1 VLYALQQAFNGVTVG
16 SSYALLAMGFTLIMG
31 VVNQINLAH
40 GELLM
45 IGAFV
50 TTIVLLVLELLGIDN
65 LALVLMIALAASIVA
80 TAAYGLTLNRLVFRP
95 LTYRFGFAPLIATI
109 GVAIFLQEFVRLVQT
124 SGNLWIQPLIR
135 GGFRFEGS
143 GSFFAF
149 LSFAQIA
156 IVALTAVV
164 LGVHWLLVARTKFGR
179 AQRAAAQDPGM
190 AALLG
195 LDVGRTVATT
205 FAIAGALAAIAGFA
219 FTVRYGVVNFYMGFL
234 LGLKAF
240 TAAVLGGIGSLAGAA
255 LGGMILGLLET
266 AWSAYFP
273 LEYRDLVTFGILIA
287 VLVLRPDGIVG
298 RPISEIIPGPGAA
311 RRQ

>member
-1 VLYALQQAFNGVTVG
+1 MLYALQQAFNGVTVG

-50 TTIVLLVLELLGIDN
+50 ATTAFLVLEWLGVDS
-65 LALVLMIALAASIVA
+65 LALVLFIALAASIA
-80 TAAYGLTLNRLVFRP
+80 STAAYGLTLNRLVFRP

-124 SGNLWIQPLIR
+124 TGNLWIQPLIR

-143 GSFFAF
+143 GPFFAF
-149 LSFAQIA
+149 LSYAQIA

-164 LGVHWLLVARTKFGR
+164 LGLYWLLVTRTKFGR
-179 AQRAAAQDPGM
+179 VQRATAQDPGM

-195 LDVGRTVATT
+195 LDVRRTVAAT
-205 FAIAGALAAIAGFA
+205 FAIAGALAAVAGFA
-219 FTVRYGVVNFYMGFL
+219 ITVRYGVVNFYIGFL

-255 LGGMILGLLET
+255 IGGMILGLLET

-273 LEYRDLVTFGILIA
+273 LEYRDVVTFGILIA
-287 VLVLRPDGIVG
+287 VLVLRPDGIMG
-298 RPISEIIPGPGAA
+298 RPALENVPGAGAA
-311 RRQ
+311 RQ

>member
-1 VLYALQQAFNGVTVG
+1 MLYALQQAFNGVTVG
-16 SSYALLAMGFTLIMG
+16 STYALLAMGFTLIMG

-50 TTIVLLVLELLGIDN
+50 ATITFLTLEILGIDS
-65 LALVLMIALAASIVA
+65 LVLVLVIALTASIA
-80 TAAYGLTLNRLVFRP
+80 STAAYGLTLNRIVFRP
-95 LTYRFGFAPLIATI
+95 LAYRPGFAPLIATI

-143 GSFFAF
+143 GTFFAF
-149 LSFAQIA
+149 LSYAQIA
-156 IVALTAVV
+156 IVMLTVVV
-164 LGVHWLLVARTKFGR
+164 LGLYWLLVTRTKFGR
-179 AQRAAAQDPGM
+179 VQRAAAQDPGM

-195 LDVGRTVATT
+195 LDVRRTVAAS

-219 FTVRYGVVNFYMGFL
+219 ITVRYGVVSFYLGFM

-255 LGGMILGLLET
+255 LGGMILGLVET

-273 LEYRDLVTFGILIA
+273 FEYRDVVTFGILIA
-287 VLVLRPDGIVG
+287 VIVLRPDGIMG
-298 RPISEIIPGPGAA
+298 RPTPETIPGAGAA
-311 RRQ
+311 RR